1 MKKLTFL
8 VILLTILGINA
19 MAQEISKPRPTT
31 QGVII
36 GMTLTTIK
44 GDVDGTTKIRNG
56 ATAGLFF
63 TYSLLP
69 AFDIQPE
76 ILYCQK
82 GTNVNDNG
90 YIKLNYI
97 TLPVLLKYKSPA
109 RGLVAPTFF
118 AGPELGI
125 LLSAKINKG
134 DAETDYGYY
143 LKNFDWGFSFG
154 VGIDVRLLSLKLML
168 DARYTFGLTN
178 MVHDP
183 GSGDSLKN
191 SAFMLTAGL
200 GF

>member
-1 MKKLTFL
+1 MKKLACFAL
-8 VILLTILGINA
+8 MLIIFGLNA
-19 MAQEISKPRPTT
+19 KAQGISKPKPTT

-36 GMTLTTIK
+36 GMTLTTIN

-56 ATAGLFF
+56 AAAGLFF
-63 TYSLLP
+63 AYSLLP

-82 GTNVNDNG
+82 GTNVNENG

-97 TLPVLLKYKSPA
+97 TLPVLLKYESPA
-109 RGLVAPTFF
+109 RGPVSPTFF
-118 AGPELGI
+118 AGPELGL

-134 DAETDYGYY
+134 DAEMDYGYY
-143 LKNFDWGFSFG
+143 LKTFDWGFSFG
-154 VGIDVRLLSLKLML
+154 AGIDIKLVSLKLML

-191 SAFMLTAGL
+191 SAFMLTAAL